1 MSEFQH
7 FTVLAEGM
15 VADLDSDFQCP
26 DGPAFMTMKAW
37 ATDADEAADMLI
49 QIGKHLG
56 FHAIGELQ
64 IFITDSEQPPEPQP
78 YGYGINFTPFD
89 DDAMDDDELDT
100 ELH

>member
-1 MSEFQH
+1 MSEYQH

-15 VADLDSDFQCP
+15 VANLDSDFDCP
-26 DGPAFMTMKAW
+26 EGPAFMTMKAW

-64 IFITDSEQPPEPQP
+64 IFLTEAEQPVQPQP
-78 YGYGINFTPFD
+78 FSYDINFT
-89 DDAMDDDELDT
+89 AYDDEIDG